1 MMIEAVVMAISSID
15 DGCGGNGNHKS
26 MIKAAAAVAI
36 TITTH
41 DDGSSGD
48 GINIF
53 G

>member
-26 MIKAAAAVAI
+26 MIKAAAVAI
-36 TITTH
+36 TITTN